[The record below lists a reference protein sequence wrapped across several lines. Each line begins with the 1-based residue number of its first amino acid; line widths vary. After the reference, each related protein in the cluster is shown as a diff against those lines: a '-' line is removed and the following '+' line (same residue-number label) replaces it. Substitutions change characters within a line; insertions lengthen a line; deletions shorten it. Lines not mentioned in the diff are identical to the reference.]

1 MTWTK
6 ADVVETI
13 RRVRQA
19 AKVGPFVLVTMDQTM
34 AELFID
40 FLRDFDPDMPPR
52 PVCKALGP
60 LLGDTLMNA
69 KLQRLDAIADKLGPL
84 LIDLERKR

>member
-1 MTWTK
+1 
-6 ADVVETI
+6 
-13 RRVRQA
+13 
-19 AKVGPFVLVTMDQTM
+19 
-34 AELFID
+34 LFID

-69 KLQRLDAIADKLGPL
+69 KLRRLDAIADKLGPL